1 MSQMIDPGERIVT
14 IEDAAELQLQQP
26 HVVRLE
32 TRPANLEGKGE
43 ITMRDLVKNAL
54 RMRPDRIILGEIRG
68 AEALDMLQAMNTGHD
83 GSLSTIHA
91 NRPREALTR
100 LENMVGMAGV
110 NLPSR
115 AIRQQI
121 AAAVN
126 LIVQISRMRDGIR
139 RVTSVTEIVGMEGD
153 VITTQDLFTYQF
165 EGELHRRHA
174 QGQLRVERPA
184 AAFHAAR
191 RVFRARSRA
200 ARGGRVSVM
209 VSVVYLFLIFILM
222 LGVLITGWIGLMGFD
237 QRGPLVKRAQKAR
250 DHFIG
255 KPGEEEALTLK
266 RDDEKSRLDEL
277 VGHFLPNTEHWRK
290 MIGRTGTNL
299 TLGKM
304 AIFAVIFALAVG
316 FGLWEIG
323 VSLVLAVPA
332 AIAGGLW
339 MPRFVVKYLVNRR
352 VTKFISVFPDAVG
365 LMVRGLRAGL
375 PVTETI
381 HRRDPRDR
389 RAGRLRVPPH
399 RRPDPIGQAA
409 RGCVVGNRRAHRHA
423 RIHLHGDRVLDPA
436 RDRRQSRRDAR

>member
-1 MSQMIDPGERIVT
+1 
-14 IEDAAELQLQQP
+14 
-26 HVVRLE
+26 
-32 TRPANLEGKGE
+32 
-43 ITMRDLVKNAL
+43 
-54 RMRPDRIILGEIRG
+54 
-68 AEALDMLQAMNTGHD
+68 
-83 GSLSTIHA
+83 
-91 NRPREALTR
+91 
-100 LENMVGMAGV
+100 
-110 NLPSR
+110 
-115 AIRQQI
+115 
-121 AAAVN
+121 
-126 LIVQISRMRDGIR
+126 
-139 RVTSVTEIVGMEGD
+139 
-153 VITTQDLFTYQF
+153 
-165 EGELHRRHA
+165 
-174 QGQLRVERPA
+174 
-184 AAFHAAR
+184 
-191 RVFRARSRA
+191 
-200 ARGGRVSVM
+200 M

-381 HRRDPRDR
+381 IGVTREIGEPVGAEFRRIADQIQLGKPLEDALWETAERIDMPEFTFMAIAFSIQRETGGNLAETLDNLDQILR
-389 RAGRLRVPPH
+389 RRRQLHLKVKTYSAEAKASATIIGALPFVVAGIL
-399 RRPDPIGQAA
+399 AA
-409 RGCVVGNRRAHRHA
+409 VDFDYIQILFTTEMGHVFLSAAFCCLVVGFGTM
-423 RIHLHGDRVLDPA
+423 IKMGKFEI
-436 RDRRQSRRDAR
+436 